1 MKLFQSH
8 PAWLHLPA
16 AVVLAVLAGMLIEAG
31 PLPAYGPVH
40 FGADGRPDGYG
51 SPAGSFALVIGL
63 SVGFIILSAWMD
75 ESWARQERQKSFN
88 YLTLLDEV
96 IVSIMAGISVHHL
109 ALLQQSDPVFRL
121 PLTEMLTFAVPA
133 VGAAALLERMRPFA
147 PSETTLVTEDTS
159 VLRRELDRRLRSGAT
174 VSYTDI
180 QNPLYMNL
188 IAFGVPAILF
198 VSAALTA
205 SSQPAWSVALNIVLG
220 LLLASF
226 YGGIRTTVT
235 RELITVRIGTPGFRV
250 LRLAPSDVAE
260 AGLRPF
266 RPLAEFGG
274 YGIRRNRRMSGYFL
288 KGGVGVELLTKQGQR
303 HLIGSDRPERLA
315 EAIRAVA
322 GLAARP

>member
-8 PAWLHLPA
+8 PLWLHIPA
-16 AVVLAVLAGMLIEAG
+16 VVVLAILAGMLIDAG

-40 FGADGRPDGYG
+40 FGVDGRPDGYG

-63 SVGFIILSAWMD
+63 SIGFIILSIWMD
-75 ESWARQERQKSFN
+75 ESWARQEREKRFN
-88 YLTLLDEV
+88 YFTLLDEV
-96 IVSIMAGISVHHL
+96 IVSVMAGISVHHL

-121 PLTEMLTFAVPA
+121 PATEILAFTVPA
-133 VGAAALLERMRPFA
+133 VGAGILLEKVRPFA
-147 PSETTLVTEDTS
+147 PSEAALVTEDTS
-159 VLRRELDRRLRSGAT
+159 ALRRELDRRLKSGAT

-188 IAFGVPAILF
+188 IAFGVPAVLLTF
-198 VSAALTA
+198 AVLTA
-205 SSQPAWSVALNIVLG
+205 SSQPVWSVVLNVVLG

-250 LRLAPSDVAE
+250 LRLAPSDIVE

-266 RPLAEFGG
+266 LPLAEFGG

-288 KGGVGVELLTKQGQR
+288 KGGVGVEILTRQGRR

-315 EAIRAVA
+315 EAVRAVA
-322 GLAARP
+322 GLAAIP

>member
-1 MKLFQSH
+1 MKHFQSH
-8 PAWLHLPA
+8 PLWLHIPA
-16 AVVLAVLAGMLIEAG
+16 VLALAVLAGMLIDAG
-31 PLPAYGPVH
+31 PLPAYGPTH

-51 SPAGSFALVIGL
+51 SPAGAFVLVIGL
-63 SVGFIILSAWMD
+63 CVGFIILSVWMD
-75 ESWARQERQKSFN
+75 ESWARQEREKRFN
-88 YLTLLDEV
+88 WFTLLDEV
-96 IVSIMAGISVHHL
+96 IVSVMAGIAVHHL
-109 ALLQQSDPVFRL
+109 ALLQMSDPVFKL
-121 PLTEMLTFAVPA
+121 PVKEMLAFGLPA
-133 VGAAALLERMRPFA
+133 VGAAALLEKMRPFA
-147 PSETTLVTEDTS
+147 PSETALVTEDTS

-188 IAFGVPAILF
+188 IAFGVPAILL
-198 VSAALTA
+198 VSAASTA
-205 SSQPAWSVALNIVLG
+205 SSQPAWTVVLNIVLG

-250 LRLAPSDVAE
+250 LRLASSDVAE

-266 RPLAEFGG
+266 QPLAEFGG

-288 KGGVGVELLTKQGQR
+288 KGGVGVELLTRQGQR